1 MSPQVLRRQAEACA
15 RAASLMSD
23 PGHRERI
30 LRTKKAFEELAG
42 EEEEVRRGHLRPEQ
56 EGEAAFD

>member
-15 RAASLMSD
+15 RAATLMSD

-30 LRTKKAFEELAG
+30 LRTKKAFEELASE
-42 EEEEVRRGHLRPEQ
+42 EEEEVRHGHLPA
-56 EGEAAFD
+56 EAAGLQ